1 MVSIRSFQNLMHRL
15 YFHRDSERGTKGT
28 YQWLREEV
36 DELGEA
42 LTEANMEALA
52 GEFAD
57 VAAWLASLANLLKLD
72 LEDALLQ
79 KYGNECPKCHSLPCN
94 CPFTTRKS

>member
-1 MVSIRSFQNLMHRL
+1 
-15 YFHRDSERGTKGT
+15 
-28 YQWLREEV
+28 
-36 DELGEA
+36 
-42 LTEANMEALA
+42 MEALA